1 MFNTYKQKSRFAG
14 MVIATSLVAGHG
26 ANAGISVLQESYI
39 DSKPKSVSVL
49 DASFVELSQKTIK
62 GTVDRAPLIMDAAE
76 LAAAAYN
83 KPEAKD
89 LRNELLSRPIKP
101 VKPGQEK
108 DIIPQIKEMKEF
120 SANIPGYGTSP
131 AGFVAYDPEMN
142 RMIVAYHGT
151 EGDLSDVDWQT
162 NLEGG
167 GFVQVKNPYGEGA
180 FHAGFYN
187 RFQQSQ
193 AAMKDL
199 FNDMVKRHDLKKD
212 GLEVLVTGHS
222 LGGALASVSAYAMQ
236 KDIAP
241 EAKVRAVTFSA
252 PRAFDQ
258 KAAEDF
264 ENSLGARAVRI
275 YNDGDIVPMVAL
287 GAQGYKHVGQKVA
300 TEGHGYLNIA
310 NHWMDDLVNKAQS
323 PAKVTLVERDGF
335 VTKAKSAF
343 SSIKEVVSKP
353 FSAIKSLAS
362 RVGQFFWGN

>member
-14 MVIATSLVAGHG
+14 MAIATSLVAGHS
-26 ANAGISVLQESYI
+26 ANAQMDVMQESYV
-39 DSKPKSVSVL
+39 DLKPKSVSVL
-49 DASFVELSQKTIK
+49 GESFVYLNQETKERSTLIK
-62 GTVDRAPLIMDAAE
+62 DAAE
-76 LAAAAYN
+76 LAFAAYTKHEAYALRHELKSRQSEIKQEN
-83 KPEAKD
+83 K
-89 LRNELLSRPIKP
+89 I
-101 VKPGQEK
+101 V
-108 DIIPQIKEMKEF
+108 PQMKIKEMKEF
-120 SANIPGYGTSP
+120 FANIPGYGIRA
-131 AGFVAYDPEMN
+131 AGFVACDESN

-151 EGDLSDVDWQT
+151 EGGLFDADWQT

-193 AAMKDL
+193 AAMKDV
-199 FNDMVKRHDLKKD
+199 FNDMVKRHNPEKKD
-212 GLEVLVTGHS
+212 LEVLVTGHS

-264 ENSLGARAVRI
+264 ENSLGARALRI

-287 GAQGYKHVGQKVA
+287 GAQGYKHVGQKVV

-310 NHWMDDLVNKAQS
+310 NHWMDDLVKKAKS
-323 PAKVTLVERDGF
+323 PEKVTLVERDGF
-335 VTKAKSAF
+335 VTKAKNAF
-343 SSIKEVVSKP
+343 SAIKEVVSKP

>member
-14 MVIATSLVAGHG
+14 MAIATSLVAGHG
-26 ANAGISVLQESYI
+26 ANAEINVMQESYV
-39 DSKPKSVSVL
+39 DLKPKSVSVL
-49 DASFVELSQKTIK
+49 DASFVDLNQK
-62 GTVDRAPLIMDAAE
+62 TVDRADLIKDAAVQAFASYNKE
-76 LAAAAYN
+76 AAYS
-83 KPEAKD
+83 ERAKLVD
-89 LRNELLSRPIKP
+89 QGMDVVN
-101 VKPGQEK
+101 
-108 DIIPQIKEMKEF
+108 F
-120 SANIPGYGTSP
+120 SANIPGHGNQA
-131 AGFVAYDPEMN
+131 AGFVAFDPKN
-142 RMIVAYHGT
+142 KRMTVAYHGT
-151 EGDLSDVDWQT
+151 QGSLSDVDWQT
-162 NLEGG
+162 NLYGG
-167 GFVQVKNPYGEGA
+167 GFKKVANPYGEGS

-193 AAMKDL
+193 EAMKDV
-199 FNDMVKRHDLKKD
+199 FNDMVERHNLSKD

-222 LGGALASVSAYAMQ
+222 LGGALASVSAYAVQ

-310 NHWMDDLVNKAQS
+310 NHWMDDLVKKAQS
-323 PAKVTLVERDGF
+323 PEKVTLIERDGF
-335 VTKAKSAF
+335 VTKAKNAF
-343 SSIKEVVSKP
+343 SKP
-353 FSAIKSLAS
+353 VSAIKSVGS
-362 RVGQFFWGN
+362 RVGQFFRGN